1 MSKRISQFRFKQFAV
16 SHHRSAMK
24 VGVDGVLIGCWADV
38 KGARCILDVGTGCGL
53 IALIMAQRCPEAC
66 VTGIDIDY
74 DSVVE
79 ATENADN
86 SNWKDRISIVHGDFP
101 LALNQTRSDKRYD
114 LIVSNPPYFDSGLTD
129 IVTSRERARHQGR
142 LSPSSLLR
150 YSKAF
155 LNIDGKIA
163 IVVPADISSALEKEA
178 FDLGYLLIKKCLVR
192 GHEGAP
198 FKRALLQW
206 KLSSDTSS
214 EDVSNIEYLTLEE
227 SLNTPTDEYRNL
239 CKDFYLK
246 F

>member
-1 MSKRISQFRFKQFAV
+1 MSKRISQFKFKQFAV

-38 KGARCILDVGTGCGL
+38 KGAGSILDVGTGCGL
-53 IALIMAQRCPEAC
+53 IALIMAQRCPDAF

-79 ATENADN
+79 ATENANN
-86 SNWKDRISIVHGDFP
+86 SNWKDRISIVQGDFP

-150 YSKAF
+150 DSKTL
-155 LNIDGKIA
+155 LNADGKIA
-163 IVVPADISSALEKEA
+163 MVVPADISLVLEKEA

-206 KLSSDTSS
+206 KLSSDTYS
-214 EDVSNIEYLTLEE
+214 EDVSCLEYLTLEA
-227 SLNTPTDEYRNL
+227 SLNTPTEEYRKL